1 MTVSCVTRSLLFFF
15 SSRRRHTRCALVT
28 GVQTCALPISSPWKW
43 RHLKSVIVPSVQS
56 PPSMLKLH
64 DFCNRALEITSVN
77 NIYLENGLCSV
88 VRLGRGYGWFDT
100 GTHASLLEAS
110 EFVRVVHD
118 RQNLKEI
125 EKASGRER
133 VCQNV

>member
-1 MTVSCVTRSLLFFF
+1 
-15 SSRRRHTRCALVT
+15 
-28 GVQTCALPISSPWKW
+28 
-43 RHLKSVIVPSVQS
+43 
-56 PPSMLKLH
+56 MLKLH

-110 EFVRVVHD
+110 EFVRVVQD
-118 RQNLKEI
+118 RQNLQVACPEEI
-125 EKASGRER
+125 AYRKGWVTPEVKLGRASCRER
-133 VCQNV
+133 VCQYE